1 MSAHTHYALVMNLL
15 TGMLKVN
22 TEFHHTFSVFVLLFS
37 LGGEVMQRHCRKLE
51 WNGGNDV
58 SVLQVR
64 LVTAKV
70 VDGFVNG

>member
-1 MSAHTHYALVMNLL
+1 
-15 TGMLKVN
+15 
-22 TEFHHTFSVFVLLFS
+22 
-37 LGGEVMQRHCRKLE
+37 MQRHCRKLE

-58 SVLQVR
+58 PVFQVR